1 MSDVCDTEIFNN
13 GKAVAV
19 IADRNSEA
27 IEALVVEIASQT
39 GVRIDWHYVA
49 GRGIVR
55 AIGDLQKARA
65 AFRSHTNDY
74 LMVVE
79 EDGTWTR

>member
-1 MSDVCDTEIFNN
+1 MKGVCDPEIFNS
-13 GKAVAV
+13 GIAVAV
-19 IADRNSEA
+19 IADRGGDA
-27 IEALVVEIASQT
+27 IEALVQQIATET

-55 AIGDLQKARA
+55 AIGDIQKARD
-65 AFRSHTNDY
+65 AFRPHANSY

-79 EDGTWTR
+79 EDGTWTK